1 MSDSKKEKTVY
12 FVRHGQSLG
21 NISSEFQRLDSP
33 LSEEGLKQAEK
44 IADRLTRIKFEA
56 LICSPL
62 VRTKQTCAAITA
74 KTQLEPVYSDLF
86 VERIKPTG
94 LEGKPHTDEEAR
106 KIWKEWND
114 SLYAPGV
121 RVGDGE
127 NYDDQIARA
136 DAALQF
142 LEQRVEESLVVVTHG
157 YFLRTLFARVLLGAT
172 LTPDN
177 FRELQTRAETE
188 NTGISVLKY
197 GDRFLGK
204 AWYMWTYN
212 DHAHLG

>member
-1 MSDSKKEKTVY
+1 MSDSKKEKVVY

-21 NISSEFQRLDSP
+21 NISPEFQRLDSP
-33 LSEEGLKQAEK
+33 LSEEGLEQAEK
-44 IADRLTRIKFEA
+44 IADRLTRITFDG

-74 KTQLEPVYSDLF
+74 KTHIEPLYSNLF

-106 KIWKEWND
+106 AIWKDWNE
-114 SLYAPGV
+114 SLYVPGA

-127 NYDDQIARA
+127 NYDDQIVRA

-142 LEQRVEESLVVVTHG
+142 LEQRPEQALVVVTHG
-157 YFLRTLFARVLLGAT
+157 YFLKTLFARALLGGT

-177 FRELQTRAETE
+177 FRELQTHAETE
-188 NTGISVLKY
+188 NTGISVLKC